1 MSSED
6 EAMAPGSCPARPC
19 CAGTLGVWNIPPPA
33 ANLCSHPTCQHGLDL
48 LPGKP
53 GRLVLLPVPHRGQ
66 DPPALGSGK
75 AGRGHGSPGRPN
87 PLCISV
93 SVSQPGSPCVARHV
107 QSPGMLFPNSGPGCL
122 VSGVMWANQTRSW
135 GAGGWRECGPQP
147 SLHLGQ
153 KAALPALASRGR
165 QSLTH
170 THTHTAPEGAWP
182 LAALG
187 PGTGS

>member
-66 DPPALGSGK
+66 EATEDEILVGITDSTGVSLSELRELVMDREAWR
-75 AGRGHGSPGRPN
+75 AAIHG
-87 PLCISV
+87 
-93 SVSQPGSPCVARHV
+93 VAKSR
-107 QSPGMLFPNSGPGCL
+107 
-122 VSGVMWANQTRSW
+122 TRLSY
-135 GAGGWRECGPQP
+135 
-147 SLHLGQ
+147 
-153 KAALPALASRGR
+153 
-165 QSLTH
+165 
-170 THTHTAPEGAWP
+170 
-182 LAALG
+182 
-187 PGTGS
+187 